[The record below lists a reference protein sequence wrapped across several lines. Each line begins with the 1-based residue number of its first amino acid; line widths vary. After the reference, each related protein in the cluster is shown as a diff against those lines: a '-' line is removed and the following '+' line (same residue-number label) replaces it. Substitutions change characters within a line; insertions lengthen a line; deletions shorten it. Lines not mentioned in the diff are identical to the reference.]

1 MSEEFE
7 DQDTHEQYDVFGR
20 EFIKRYLDMFE
31 PLVEKLCDT
40 VSVNESWDGTN
51 HDLYRSNK
59 AKIKFLNENI
69 KKVMELKELTGE
81 ILGVARDATHERDR
95 LLDHL
100 EAVELEK
107 IEKEKKKNG
116 KISNKGNKPN
126 SKRS

>member
-1 MSEEFE
+1 
-7 DQDTHEQYDVFGR
+7 
-20 EFIKRYLDMFE
+20 MFE

>member
-1 MSEEFE
+1 
-7 DQDTHEQYDVFGR
+7 
-20 EFIKRYLDMFE
+20 
-31 PLVEKLCDT
+31 
-40 VSVNESWDGTN
+40 
-51 HDLYRSNK
+51 
-59 AKIKFLNENI
+59 
-69 KKVMELKELTGE
+69 MELKELTGE
-81 ILGVARDATHERDR
+81 SLGVARDATHERDR